1 MARRRVY
8 VRGVGARSPLGESW
22 ATTCAALADGASAI
36 RPITR
41 FDATGFPS
49 TVAAA
54 IELADDGS
62 DEAAREDRRRPLAL
76 AAAREAWRDAALS
89 VAPERLGI
97 FVGAESG
104 RGTFATVL
112 GLARAAGGPPFDA
125 ERFAREAR
133 SFADRID
140 AAVISP
146 AAVAAALAAEWRAA
160 GPVET
165 LSLACASGAAAIVEA
180 VRAIRL
186 GHCDVA
192 IAGGVGVDVDPMM
205 IAGFGLLG
213 ILSARGVSCPFDA
226 HRDGFV
232 VGEGAGILVIE
243 SRAHALGRGAPIL
256 AEIVGYGMSADAHHP
271 SAPPDDGD
279 GVARVMAA
287 ALEDAALAPDTID
300 YLNAHAT
307 STPLG
312 DRAEAIAIERVFG
325 DHAPKLAVSSTK
337 SMTGH
342 LLGGAGAL
350 EAGLSVL
357 AIRDQV
363 APPTI
368 NLERRDEGIAL
379 NLVPNASARVKIDY
393 AMTNSFGFGG
403 TNACLILRRP

>member
-54 IELADDGS
+54 IDLADDGT

-232 VGEGAGILVIE
+232 VGEGAAMVVLAAEPG
-243 SRAHALGRGAPIL
+243 SSGAAWCEL
-256 AEIVGYGMSADAHHP
+256 AGAARTLDAYRLT
-271 SAPPDDGD
+271 APEPDGD
-279 GVARVMAA
+279 GAARAMM
-287 ALEDAALAPDTID
+287 AALADARVD
-300 YLNAHAT
+300 AVEHVQAHGT
-307 STPLG
+307 STPLNDPIEVAAIRRVLG
-312 DRAEAIAIERVFG
+312 AGADRA
-325 DHAPKLAVSSTK
+325 HVSSVK
-337 SMTGH
+337 GALGH
-342 LLGGAGAL
+342 WIAGAGAL
-350 EAGLSVL
+350 GALCAIEAVAHGRILPTAGL
-357 AIRDQV
+357 RTPD
-363 APPTI
+363 
-368 NLERRDEGIAL
+368 
-379 NLVPNASARVKIDY
+379 ASCAVRHVIGRAVEARVD
-393 AMTNSFGFGG
+393 AALVNAFAFGG
-403 TNACLILRRP
+403 ANACLVMTRAGGHR